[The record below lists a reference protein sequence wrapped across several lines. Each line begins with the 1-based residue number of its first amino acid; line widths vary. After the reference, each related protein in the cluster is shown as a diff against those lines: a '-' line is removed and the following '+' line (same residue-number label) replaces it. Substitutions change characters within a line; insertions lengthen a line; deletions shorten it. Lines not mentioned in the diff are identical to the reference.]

1 MFVGSIRRFFFSHG
15 DIRQTQVMQFLLF
28 YHLREHTLLGEH
40 ENPEGPPPEAVG
52 QRISGLPNLAGLPF
66 VDERAEGL

>member
-1 MFVGSIRRFFFSHG
+1 
-15 DIRQTQVMQFLLF
+15 MQFLLF